1 MGHLLYRCT
10 SIFAPHIDACQ
21 YTAMAKLKILSGC
34 CPGVLQTRL
43 KAADAEHL
51 AAAFK
56 VLSDPARVRLLS
68 LIAAQADGEACVC
81 NLIAPLGLGQPTVS
95 HHLKVMHEAGLLE
108 RERRGT
114 WVYYRVVPEALT
126 RLRDAL
132 AVPETPKRAHAAAK

>member
-1 MGHLLYRCT
+1 MSGAWVASLLDGRPNFSLP
-10 SIFAPHIDACQ
+10 SIRTNIWR
-21 YTAMAKLKILSGC
+21 MAKLKIFSGC

-56 VLSDPARVRLLS
+56 VLADPARVRLLS

-95 HHLKVMHEAGLLE
+95 HHLKLMHEAGLL
-108 RERRGT
+108 
-114 WVYYRVVPEALT
+114 
-126 RLRDAL
+126 
-132 AVPETPKRAHAAAK
+132 